1 MKKISFRVRNFDKEQ
16 FLTFNIDNE
25 ACLDEDLL
33 DFIEDEEPQGIV
45 PVIFEEEEEFDTF
58 SYNVTDK
65 IKLSELSNQEINAEM
80 VLMVLRSLVL
90 VLVDMLERRIPL
102 SYLVLNRDY
111 IYVDSD
117 YKIEFICIPLEEM
130 KEEVDLNRFLRH
142 FLASIRFESSEDLDY
157 VGKLFAY
164 INSPELFNLRSM
176 VSFIEELMEEKGI
189 DIPEDSSAEIYA
201 EYTEIEDDSEVEED
215 TVEEDESE
223 EEEDVA
229 EEDESEEEEDA
240 IEEDESEEEEDVAEE
255 DESEEEEDTVEED
268 ESEAEEDVAEEDES
282 EIEED
287 TAEEDESEEEE
298 DVAEEDE
305 SEAEEDVAE
314 EDESEAE
321 EDVAEEDESEVEED
335 TAEEDDVANEEETKN
350 DAEHLEESENH
361 SDESKDA
368 ETENDVDKA
377 DTTKTDEEKLA
388 SNHEEQI
395 TGELRKEES
404 ASKEKT
410 FGKNPFSFADEE
422 EKQEQPVTK
431 QEEDVSEKLTVAEE
445 KEERTLSGGEAKK
458 DTSENPASKKIDVMA
473 MYVDDE
479 LENFLAKREKEEPI
493 VKQGDTTSLKIKK
506 NIKVNRATIVQNAQN
521 AQEALRKEEA
531 MEKNEEH
538 EVPVSNPYLIRVNTG
553 ERVLIAKAHF
563 KLGKSGMGVDY
574 TIRGNAAVSRVHAII
589 TTKNGQYYIKDNK
602 STNRT
607 YVNGRSLQEGDD
619 ELLTDNCKIV
629 LGNEEF
635 IFKLL

>member
-80 VLMVLRSLVL
+80 VLMVLHSLVL

-215 TVEEDESE
+215 T
-223 EEEDVA
+223 
-229 EEDESEEEEDA
+229 
-240 IEEDESEEEEDVAEE
+240 IEEDESEEEEDIVEEAEPE
-255 DESEEEEDTVEED
+255 TEEDTI
-268 ESEAEEDVAEEDES
+268 EEDES
-282 EIEED
+282 EIEEDTAEENESEAKED

-298 DVAEEDE
+298 DVAEEDK
-305 SEAEEDVAE
+305 SEA
-314 EDESEAE
+314 
-321 EDVAEEDESEVEED
+321 EED
-335 TAEEDDVANEEETKN
+335 TAEEDESEEEEDVANEEETKN

-388 SNHEEQI
+388 SDHEEQI

>member
-164 INSPELFNLRSM
+164 MNSPELFNLRSM
-176 VSFIEELMEEKGI
+176 VSFIEELMEERGI

-201 EYTEIEDDSEVEED
+201 EYTEIEDESEVEED
-215 TVEEDESE
+215 T
-223 EEEDVA
+223 
-229 EEDESEEEEDA
+229 
-240 IEEDESEEEEDVAEE
+240 IEEDESEEEEDIVEEAEPETEEDTIEEDESEIEEDTAEENESEAKEDTAEE
-255 DESEEEEDTVEED
+255 DESEVK
-268 ESEAEEDVAEEDES
+268 EDVAEEDES
-282 EIEED
+282 ETEED

-298 DVAEEDE
+298 DVAEEDK
-305 SEAEEDVAE
+305 SEA
-314 EDESEAE
+314 
-321 EDVAEEDESEVEED
+321 EED
-335 TAEEDDVANEEETKN
+335 TAEEDESEEEEDVANEEETKN

-388 SNHEEQI
+388 SDHEEQI